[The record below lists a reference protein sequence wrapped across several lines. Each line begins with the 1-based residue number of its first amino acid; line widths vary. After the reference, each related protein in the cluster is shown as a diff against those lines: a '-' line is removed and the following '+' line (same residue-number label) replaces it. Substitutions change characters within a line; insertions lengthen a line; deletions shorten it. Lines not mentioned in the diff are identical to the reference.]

1 MTEILP
7 FSKGGSPSGALVPR
21 AVQRQL
27 EAVQARGLVS
37 HELLGQLETLVAEAS
52 QGLARQAFL
61 HEQLIMAAP
70 LCDQGLA
77 QLRQDHVRL
86 ARQILELGVGLR

>member
-1 MTEILP
+1 MNDILP
-7 FSKGGSPSGALVPR
+7 FSRSGASSGALVPR

-27 EAVQARGLVS
+27 EAVQARGLVAQ
-37 HELLGQLETLVAEAS
+37 EALGQLENLIAEAG
-52 QGLARQAFL
+52 QGFARQAYL

-77 QLRQDHVRL
+77 QLRQAHVAL
-86 ARQILELGVGLR
+86 ALRIIQAGL